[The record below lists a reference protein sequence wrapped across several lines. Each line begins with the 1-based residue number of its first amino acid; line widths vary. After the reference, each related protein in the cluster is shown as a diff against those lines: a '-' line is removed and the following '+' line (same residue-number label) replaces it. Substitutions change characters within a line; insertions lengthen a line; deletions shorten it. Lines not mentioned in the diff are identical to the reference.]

1 MYGLSI
7 GLLIIGLNFKILFA
21 MVVMIWRCSVFIFS
35 DIAIITALFLASAN
49 LTQFICKKIQC
60 LTIVGIY
67 KMYMNKINIK
77 NRVIITIIL
86 TTESKRKN

>member
-35 DIAIITALFLASAN
+35 DIAIITVKSADYCCIIHGISK
-49 LTQFICKKIQC
+49 FD
-60 LTIVGIY
+60 TIY
-67 KMYMNKINIK
+67 
-77 NRVIITIIL
+77 L
-86 TTESKRKN
+86 